1 MQLATSRRLGE
12 WVLFSI
18 AIFIISSCLKG
29 SEDEH
34 AKVVVFSDEN
44 GASGVTKAPE
54 AMKIAVMI
62 SGQQSRFSY
71 KEGLDLLAPKALRYL
86 FEGGFRKID
95 NGTEIG
101 INREGNQTRLPSRR
115 VQIDVFVTLQQGSI
129 GAKNWAGV
137 RPLQPPYEE
146 GAFSTE
152 TIRKFYIGHGA
163 DYVQVKHV
171 ASEEIEKD
179 LSSFKGAM
187 LEKHGQKWWNT
198 HMDASKFNKYGNP

>member
-1 MQLATSRRLGE
+1 
-12 WVLFSI
+12 
-18 AIFIISSCLKG
+18 
-29 SEDEH
+29 
-34 AKVVVFSDEN
+34 
-44 GASGVTKAPE
+44 
-54 AMKIAVMI
+54 
-62 SGQQSRFSY
+62 
-71 KEGLDLLAPKALRYL
+71 
-86 FEGGFRKID
+86 
-95 NGTEIG
+95 
-101 INREGNQTRLPSRR
+101 
-115 VQIDVFVTLQQGSI
+115 
-129 GAKNWAGV
+129 V